1 MAEREPALLRDDA
14 ASPDPPAAAPRAAD
28 PPAPAD
34 RGATIP
40 GMPVGPAPAK
50 PALRTADQVYVS
62 GFWRRLLAGLIDFA
76 IILPAAL
83 LLTVI
88 AGRITGVRAPAG
100 FDLWLLLLDNEPA
113 LAMALTLTIA
123 TAAVYALV
131 FQVLRSRTIGMRV
144 LKMKIIDVYGDPPS
158 PGRCVVRT
166 LGYLAGVAT
175 LFLGFIWIG
184 FDGEKRGLHD
194 WIAGTYVIQG

>member
-14 ASPDPPAAAPRAAD
+14 PTPDPPVASSAAD
-28 PPAPAD
+28 PPAPD
-34 RGATIP
+34 RGSTIP
-40 GMPVGPAPAK
+40 GIAPPGPAPAK
-50 PALRTADQVYVS
+50 PAVRAGDQVYVS
-62 GFWRRLLAGLIDFA
+62 GFWRRLLAGMIDLA

-88 AGRITGVRAPAG
+88 AGKITGVRAPAG
-100 FDLWLLLLDNEPA
+100 FDVWLLLLDNEPA
-113 LAMALTLTIA
+113 LAMAITLTIA
-123 TAAVYALV
+123 VAAVYALV
-131 FQVLRSRTIGMRV
+131 FQVLRSRTVGMRV

-175 LFLGFIWIG
+175 LFLGFLWIG

>member
-14 ASPDPPAAAPRAAD
+14 PTPDPPEAASAAD
-28 PPAPAD
+28 PPAHVD
-34 RGATIP
+34 RGSTIP
-40 GMPVGPAPAK
+40 GIAPPGPAPAK
-50 PALRTADQVYVS
+50 AAVRAGDQVYVS
-62 GFWRRLLAGLIDFA
+62 GFWRRLLAGMIDLA

-88 AGRITGVRAPAG
+88 AGKITGVRAPAG
-100 FDLWLLLLDNEPA
+100 FDVWLLLLDNEPA
-113 LAMALTLTIA
+113 LAMAITLTIA
-123 TAAVYALV
+123 VAAVYALV
-131 FQVLRSRTIGMRV
+131 FQVLRSRTVGMRV

-175 LFLGFIWIG
+175 LFLGFLWIG